1 LTTPEPEQSPTPRDL
16 PGLAGFA
23 ALGTTIAG
31 TVGIGVGL
39 GIWAD
44 DAFGTSPLCLVIGL
58 VLGCSAATVS
68 TIVLVRR
75 YL

>member
-1 LTTPEPEQSPTPRDL
+1 LSTPDPDRTSTPREL
-16 PGLAGFA
+16 PGFTAFVG
-23 ALGTTIAG
+23 LGTTIAG
-31 TVGIGVGL
+31 TVGVGVGL

-44 DAFGTSPLCLVIGL
+44 DALGTSPLCLIIGL